1 MIPEAL
7 ARQSLYGITAHPTVE
22 FDAVY
27 EVVGAGTNVG
37 TTYRPLIDDRLR
49 ADTPVT
55 IRSYGF
61 IDETGGWVEAV
72 FKAVEPVTTG
82 PLTVQFVV
90 MEQTGPTYPWTVRD
104 MLPTETVV
112 LSSPG
117 DSAVV
122 YRDIT
127 VTWTPVGELDVV
139 VFIEDLSPH
148 EVVNAQI
155 MPDPYQIE
163 LAAPLFAGE
172 IGYSGTATY
181 DVTLKNTG
189 TVADVVPV
197 SVSQDELPV
206 GVDPSE
212 WVASYRI
219 AGGVVWET
227 DPTDHAMDPGEEL
240 DFEVRLEDLIGDTQG
255 MGLTTLTGASQGDTD
270 VVSTASFAT
279 FVATPSIIIVDDD
292 GGGDLQTHLQ
302 TAVTDTGY
310 FYRDWDTDIE
320 GRPSLAELSS
330 YWAVLW
336 TTADAHGLDIR
347 PDDEANLMDYLDGG
361 GNLFLASMNYLS
373 SRPMAN
379 AFTDDYLH
387 LTTWTDDVGG
397 FVMTGVPADPISDG
411 MSLMLLGGPI
421 PAAGVDAMEP
431 AAPAVATF
439 TATGGPRGIR
449 VEEAGHKIV
458 FTGFPFEDVKTSAA
472 APDNQKTLVAR
483 VLDWFAPDTGID
495 GEGDSQYRRVA
506 LGQNFPNPFNPTT
519 TIAFT
524 VPTGAAHVSLVIHNV
539 NGQVVR
545 TLVDGSVAPGPHSIV
560 WDGKDDAGKSLAS
573 GIYFSRIEAGGDR
586 ALRKMALL
594 K

>member
-1 MIPEAL
+1 MYAVSGIPE
-7 ARQSLYGITAHPTVE
+7 VD
-22 FDAVY
+22 FDAVE
-27 EVVGAGTNVG
+27 EVIGAGGGSAAV
-37 TTYRPLIDDRLR
+37 YRPIIDARL
-49 ADTPVT
+49 ANDTELT
-55 IRSYGF
+55 IRSYGL
-61 IDETGGWVEAV
+61 IDEDTGGWVEAV
-72 FKAVEPVTTG
+72 FKVAEPTSAGPFTAQFAVIQDMNE
-82 PLTVQFVV
+82 
-90 MEQTGPTYPWTVRD
+90 EYPWSVRAV
-104 MLPTETVV
+104 LTPETVM

-117 DSAVV
+117 ESLVV
-122 YRDIT
+122 YRDIPK
-127 VTWTPVGELDVV
+127 TWTTVGEVRVV
-139 VFIEDLSPH
+139 VWIEDLSPH
-148 EVVNAQI
+148 EVYNAQI
-155 MPDPYQIE
+155 MPDPYQFQ
-163 LAAPLFAGE
+163 LAAPLFADE
-172 IGYSGTATY
+172 IDYSESSTY
-181 DVTLKNTG
+181 DVTLRYTG
-189 TVADVVPV
+189 TVADVVTV
-197 SVSQDELPV
+197 SVSQDVLPD
-206 GVDPSE
+206 GVSPSD
-212 WVASYRI
+212 WTASYRLV
-219 AGGVVWET
+219 GGVVWET
-227 DPTDHAMDPGEEL
+227 DPSDHAMDPGEEL
-240 DFEVRLEDLIGDTQG
+240 GFEVRFEDLVGDTQG
-255 MGLTTLTGASQGDTD
+255 MGLTTLMGTSQGDVD

-279 FVATPSIIIVDDD
+279 FVETPSIIIVDDD
-292 GGGDLQTHLQ
+292 GGADFQTHLQ

-310 FYRDWDTDIE
+310 FYRDWDTDVE

-431 AAPAVATF
+431 EAPAVATF

-472 APDNQKTLVAR
+472 DPDNQKTLVAR
-483 VLDWFAPDTGID
+483 VLDWFEPTTGID

-524 VPTGAAHVSLVIHNV
+524 VPTGAAHVNLVIHNV

-545 TLVDGSVAPGPHSIV
+545 TLVDGSVAPGPHSVV

-573 GIYFSRIEAGGDR
+573 GIYFSRIEAGGDK